1 MYVNQVYIGSSALT
15 KKKKNEKKKNI
26 YIYIQESGRGKH
38 SHFHLWQGKVIT
50 NAHLWT
56 SQR

>member
-15 KKKKNEKKKNI
+15 KKKNEKKK